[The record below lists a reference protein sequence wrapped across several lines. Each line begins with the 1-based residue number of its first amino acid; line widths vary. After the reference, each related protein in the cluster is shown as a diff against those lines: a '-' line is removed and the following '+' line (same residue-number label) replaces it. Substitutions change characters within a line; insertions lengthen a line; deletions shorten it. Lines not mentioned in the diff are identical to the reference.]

1 MAFILRSA
9 LLTLLLLAPL
19 PAPAQEKTD
28 VDFLANMDEFH
39 DIRKMLPAR
48 LSQEV
53 NLRLRQ
59 RAATVARI
67 STLDA
72 IAARRK
78 LVRATIL
85 DAIGGL
91 PERTPLNARITGTL
105 DRGDYKIEKIVF
117 ESLPRFFVTANL
129 YLPKR
134 GSAPY
139 PAILFPLGHELGGK
153 SHFAWQQ
160 VLGSLARRGYVALA
174 WDPLGQEERKQFFD
188 PDWNDSK
195 FFASTVEHTELGA
208 QCMLVG
214 DALARYT
221 IWDGIR
227 ALDYLLSRPEVDK
240 TRIGATGNSGG
251 GTHTTYLSALDD
263 RIQVAAPSCY
273 INSWRVLL
281 DALGPQDAEQ
291 VFPGWLKNGMDFPDF
306 IYSFAPKPFLVLS
319 AIRDF
324 FPIGGVRETFAEAHG
339 VYQALGIPDKLQK
352 VEADDGH
359 GYSKPRRQAAY
370 RWFGRWLKSEDDD
383 GAEQDV
389 PSASSEE
396 LWATPTGQVSTAFH
410 GEDVF
415 SLNLKRY
422 ESVKSVRPPLSLAK
436 VKDLAAFA
444 PASGGLNI
452 KTYGTL
458 ERGGYRIE
466 KLTYESEPGILIPAL
481 IYLPEAHAARSPA
494 IIYADG
500 DGKQASRE
508 AAELLV
514 RKGNIVMSIDARG
527 LGETRPALDTRDHF
541 FTWFADHDN
550 AETAILL
557 GKTLVGMRAADI
569 ARGVDLLAARSEV
582 DPANIAGIGRG
593 AAAVAMLHAA
603 AFDPRIRKLVLQE
616 MLVSY
621 DAIVTHRIHRQMF
634 EQIVPSA
641 LKFYDLPDLVNSLT
655 PRPVW
660 MINARN
666 PLGQVLPPA
675 EVRAVYGRA
684 QVQVTRGE
692 GFSRP
697 VNNVLDEIFK

>member
-1 MAFILRSA
+1 MAFKCQLA
-9 LLTLLLLAPL
+9 VLAVTLLAP
-19 PAPAQEKTD
+19 ASVPAQENSD
-28 VDFLANMDEFH
+28 LDFLANIGEFH
-39 DIRKMLPAR
+39 DLRKMLPSR
-48 LSQEV
+48 LMGEA
-53 NLRLRQ
+53 NELLRQ
-59 RAATVARI
+59 RAAAVAGM

-72 IAARRK
+72 VEARRK
-78 LVRATIL
+78 LTRATIL
-85 DAIGGL
+85 ASIGGL
-91 PERTPLNARITGTL
+91 PERTPLNPRITGTL

-117 ESLPRFFVTANL
+117 ESQPKFFVTANL
-129 YLPKR
+129 YLPKT
-134 GSAPY
+134 GSPPY
-139 PAILFPLGHELGGK
+139 PAILYPLGHELGGK
-153 SHFAWQQ
+153 SNPTWQQ
-160 VLGSLARRGYVALA
+160 MLGSLARRGYVALA

-195 FFASTVEHTELGA
+195 FFSSTVEHTELGA

-227 ALDYLLSRPEVDK
+227 ALDYLLSRPEVDAS
-240 TRIGATGNSGG
+240 RAGATGNSGG

-263 RIQVAAPSCY
+263 RIKVAAPSCY
-273 INSWRVLL
+273 ITSWRVLL

-291 VFPGWLKNGMDFPDF
+291 VFPGWLTNGMDFPDF

-324 FPIGGVRETFAEAHG
+324 FPIGGVRETFAEAHR
-339 VYQALGIPDKLQK
+339 VYEALGSGDKLQK

-370 RWFGRWLKSEDDD
+370 RWFARWLKSQEDD

-389 PSASSEE
+389 PIARSED
-396 LWATPTGQVSTAFH
+396 LWATATGQVATSLH

-422 ESVKSVRPPLSLAK
+422 EAVKTNRPAFSLDKVRE
-436 VKDLAAFA
+436 LAAFQ
-444 PASGGLNI
+444 PAKGDLKI
-452 KTYGTL
+452 KTYGTAP
-458 ERGGYRIE
+458 RDGYRIE

-481 IYLPEAHAARSPA
+481 LYVPESRTGKSPA
-494 IIYADG
+494 VLYADG
-500 DGKQASRE
+500 EGKKASTE
-508 AAELLV
+508 AAGRLV
-514 RKGNIVMSIDARG
+514 RKGFVVLSVDLRG
-527 LGETRPALDTRDHF
+527 MGETRPALDARDDFTR
-541 FTWFADHDN
+541 WFGDHDS

-569 ARGVDLLAARSEV
+569 ARGIDLLAARPEV
-582 DPANIAGIGRG
+582 DASNLAGVGKG

-603 AFDPRIRKLVLQE
+603 ALDPRIRRVALEE

-621 DAIVTHRIHRQMF
+621 DAIVTHRIHRKMF

-641 LKFYDLPDLVNSLT
+641 LKDYDLPDLAGSLA

-660 MINARN
+660 IIDAVN
-666 PLGQVLPPA
+666 PLGQVLPAAPVRSIYRGA
-675 EVRAVYGRA
+675 EIHVGHRSDSPDFA
-684 QVQVTRGE
+684 
-692 GFSRP
+692 F
-697 VNNVLDEIFK
+697 

>member
-1 MAFILRSA
+1 MAFICQLA
-9 LLTLLLLAPL
+9 LVALVL
-19 PAPAQEKTD
+19 PAPFRALAQENKD
-28 VDFLANMDEFH
+28 LDFLASMDEFH

-48 LSQEV
+48 LAQEV
-53 NLRLRQ
+53 NDCLRR
-59 RAATVARI
+59 RAKVVARI

-85 DAIGGL
+85 ESIGGL

-117 ESLPRFFVTANL
+117 ESQPRFFVTANL
-129 YLPKR
+129 YLPKK
-134 GSAPY
+134 GSPPY

-153 SHFAWQQ
+153 SHSVWQQ
-160 VLGSLARRGYVALA
+160 VLGALARRGYVAFA
-174 WDPLGQEERKQFFD
+174 WDPLGQEERVQFFD

-227 ALDYLLSRPEVDK
+227 ALDYLLSRPEVDAS
-240 TRIGATGNSGG
+240 RVGATGNSGG

-263 RIQVAAPSCY
+263 RIKVAAPSCY

-291 VFPGWLKNGMDFPDF
+291 VFPSWLKNGMDFPDF

-339 VYQALGIPDKLQK
+339 VYEWLGIADKLQK

-359 GYSKPRRQAAY
+359 GYSKARRQAAY

-383 GAEQDV
+383 GVEQDV
-389 PSASSEE
+389 LAATSEE
-396 LWATPTGQVSTAFH
+396 LWATPTGQVSTSFH

-422 ESVKSVRPPLSLAK
+422 EAVKANRPAFALATVREI
-436 VKDLAAFA
+436 AAFA
-444 PASGGLNI
+444 PASSGLNI
-452 KTYGTL
+452 KTYGAL
-458 ERGGYRIE
+458 PRSGYRIE
-466 KLTYESEPGILIPAL
+466 KFTYESEPGILIPAVL
-481 IYLPEAHAARSPA
+481 YVPETHTARSPA
-494 IIYADG
+494 IICADG
-500 DGKQASRE
+500 EGKQASRE

-514 RKGNIVMSIDARG
+514 RKGNIVMSVDARG
-527 LGETRPALDTRDHF
+527 LGETRPVLDEHDYF
-541 FTWFADHDN
+541 FRYFADHDN

-569 ARGVDLLAARSEV
+569 ARRIDLLSARSDV
-582 DPANIAGIGRG
+582 DSSNISGIGRG

-603 AFDPRIRKLVLQE
+603 ALDPRITKLVLEE

-621 DAIVTHRIHRQMF
+621 DAIVMHRIHRQMF

-641 LKFYDLPDLVNSLT
+641 LKYYDLPDLANSLA

-660 MINARN
+660 MINAVN
-666 PLGQVLPPA
+666 PLGQVLPAP
-675 EVRAVYGRA
+675 EVRAVFARA
-684 QVQVTRGE
+684 QIHVTSGE

-697 VNNVLDEIFK
+697 VNTLLDEIFK

>member
-1 MAFILRSA
+1 MAFHCQLALSA
-9 LLTLLLLAPL
+9 LLLLV
-19 PAPAQEKTD
+19 PATASAQQRTD
-28 VDFLANMDEFH
+28 LDFLASLDEFH
-39 DIRKMLPAR
+39 NIRTMLPAR
-48 LSQEV
+48 LAQEA
-53 NLRLRQ
+53 NDRLRQ
-59 RAATVARI
+59 RAETVGRI
-67 STLDA
+67 STPDA
-72 IAARRK
+72 LAARRK

-85 DAIGGL
+85 DSIGGL

-105 DRGDYKIEKIVF
+105 DRGDYRIEKIVF
-117 ESLPRFFVTANL
+117 ESQPRFVVTASL
-129 YLPKR
+129 YLPKK
-134 GSAPY
+134 GSPPY
-139 PAILFPLGHELGGK
+139 PAILFPLGHEMGGK
-153 SHFAWQQ
+153 SHSAWQQ
-160 VLGSLARRGYVALA
+160 VLGSLARRGYVAFA

-195 FFASTVEHTELGA
+195 LFSSTVEHTELGA

-227 ALDYLLSRPEVDK
+227 ALDYLLSRPEVDPA
-240 TRIGATGNSGG
+240 RVGATGNSGG
-251 GTHTTYLSALDD
+251 GTHTTYLAALDD
-263 RIQVAAPSCY
+263 RIGVAAPSCY

-306 IYSFAPKPFLVLS
+306 IYSFGPKPFLVLS

-324 FPIGGVRETFAEAHG
+324 FPIGGVRETFAEVHG
-339 VYQALGIPDKLQK
+339 VYQSLGIADKLQK

-359 GYSKPRRQAAY
+359 GYSQPRRQAAY

-383 GAEQDV
+383 GLEQEV
-389 PSASSEE
+389 PALSSEE
-396 LWATPTGQVSTAFH
+396 LWATPTGQVSTSFH

-422 ESVKSVRPPLSLAK
+422 AAVKSSRPALSLSK
-436 VKDLAAFA
+436 VRELAAFA
-444 PASGGLNI
+444 PAGGGLKI
-452 KTYGTL
+452 KTYGAL
-458 ERGGYRIE
+458 PRSGYRIE
-466 KLTYESEPGILIPAL
+466 KLTYESEPGILIPAV
-481 IYLPEAHAARSPA
+481 IYVPETHAARLPA
-494 IIYADG
+494 ILFADG
-500 DGKQASRE
+500 EGKQASQE

-514 RKGNIVMSIDARG
+514 RKGKLVMSIDVRG
-527 LGETRPALDTRDHF
+527 LGETRPSLDARSSF
-541 FTWFADHDN
+541 FTYFADHDN

-557 GKTLVGMRAADI
+557 GRTLVGMRAADI
-569 ARGVDLLAARSEV
+569 TRGIDLLSARSEV
-582 DPANIAGIGRG
+582 DSSNISGVGKG

-603 AFDPRIRKLVLQE
+603 AFDPRIRKLVLEE

-621 DAIVTHRIHRQMF
+621 DAIVTHRIHRKMF

-641 LKFYDLPDLVNSLT
+641 LKFYDLPDLANSMA

-660 MINARN
+660 MINAVN

-675 EVRAVYGRA
+675 DVRAAYGRA
-684 QVQVTRGE
+684 QIYVTRGD

-697 VNNVLDEIFK
+697 VSSVLDEIFK